1 MAHQQ
6 IGQTLRLIS
15 AVMQQQGLWQN
26 APPSD
31 EKLASTLPFCV
42 DTLTF
47 SEWLQWVMYPKLIVI
62 VETKATLP
70 ANSNMASMAEQAF
83 KKEPSDTRELLAL
96 IVQLDQDIT
105 T

>member
-15 AVMQQQGLWQN
+15 AVMQQQDLWQN
-26 APPSD
+26 EAPSN

-47 SEWLQWVMYPKLIVI
+47 SEWLQWVMFPKLIVI
-62 VETKATLP
+62 VETKAKLP
-70 ANSNMASMAEQAF
+70 ANSNMATMAEQAF
-83 KKEPSDTRELLAL
+83 KKEPSDTKELLAL
-96 IVQLDQDIT
+96 IVKLDQDIT
-105 T
+105 N

>member
-26 APPSD
+26 EPPSD

-62 VETKATLP
+62 VETKAKLP